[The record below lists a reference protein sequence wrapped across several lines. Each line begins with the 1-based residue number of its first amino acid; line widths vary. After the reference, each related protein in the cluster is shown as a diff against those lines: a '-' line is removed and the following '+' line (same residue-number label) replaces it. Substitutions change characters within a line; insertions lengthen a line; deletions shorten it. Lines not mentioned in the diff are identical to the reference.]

1 MKKILVTAKQAK
13 LLQTLK
19 ESSPKKANAKKLVK
33 ITKEQY
39 NRIFANG
46 VINESIG
53 PIAKQFKK
61 EFGTPD
67 LRNMGEN
74 IQAEAVE
81 LLKYFYRKSPEMS
94 KFWESKGL
102 TYDAICENLA
112 KQGIIINK
120 NGRCELSKAL
130 GEPKVAMERYVSALT
145 EMIGQG
151 VTEDSD
157 NLPAGAQND
166 PRAPWNQNDN
176 FTEPRIAKNQTF
188 KVIAM
193 NREIAILADQQGAL
207 YSFYF
212 YDLDKSDLMDYASV
226 EITGAERDEDG
237 DISYDYSDDF
247 DIDADVIENYV
258 NDNLNTIPKGD
269 GLDAWEDGV
278 LLAKID
284 PELKADLMR
293 LYDHPKV
300 DAEVHKVL
308 SNINEMNDYGDEGS
322 QAHFDS
328 LMGGMKNK
336 ITSPQRSAAPS
347 GETEEER
354 MARLKAVIAKRRA
367 DSDAISKQMGV
378 GETTGAA
385 SSGAFVAPMSF
396 KKPMTESGSPEYT
409 HYAVRKADNKIVNG
423 WDYSSLYD
431 PETRAYDNVSVKE
444 YTKGD
449 LMDMFPESKPAEFKV
464 VTTKFLKNNG
474 IDPMDSNNWFKYDA
488 VNETLTT
495 AGAGNFQYDANA
507 LPGISRDGSFK
518 KTKKTKAQ
526 TKTQWAGGS
535 FVDINECS
543 ECTPDNITLTKTT
556 DNINAP
562 SLGKG

>member
-1 MKKILVTAKQAK
+1 MKKILITAKQAK

-19 ESSPKKANAKKLVK
+19 ESAPKSKTKKLVK

-39 NRIFANG
+39 NRIFADG
-46 VINESIG
+46 IINESIG
-53 PIAKQFKK
+53 PIAKEFKK
-61 EFGTPD
+61 QFGTSD

-74 IQAEAVE
+74 VQAEAIE

-130 GEPKVAMERYVSALT
+130 GEPKMAMERYVNALT
-145 EMIGQG
+145 EMIGQDMS
-151 VTEDSD
+151 ENS
-157 NLPAGAQND
+157 NLPAGAEND

-176 FTEPRIAKNQTF
+176 FTNPRTSKN
-188 KVIAM
+188 KLLSVVAM
-193 NREIAILADQQGAL
+193 NSEIAILTDKQGGL
-207 YSFYF
+207 YAFYY
-212 YDLDKSDLMDYASV
+212 YDLDNSDLSDYASI
-226 EITGAERDEDG
+226 EITGSYRDEDG
-237 DISYDYSDDF
+237 DVSYDYADDF
-247 DIDADVIENYV
+247 EIDEDVIENYV
-258 NDNLNTIPKGD
+258 NDNLDIITKGE
-269 GLDAWEDGV
+269 GLDAWENGD
-278 LLAKID
+278 LLVKID
-284 PELKADLMR
+284 KDLKDDLLRM
-293 LYDHPKV
+293 YDHPAK
-300 DAEVHKVL
+300 DAKIAKVL
-308 SNINEMNDYGDEGS
+308 SNINEMGNEGS
-322 QAHFDS
+322 QEHFDN
-328 LMGGMKNK
+328 LMGGMKNSLP
-336 ITSPQRSAAPS
+336 TTPQRSAAPS

-367 DSDAISKQMGV
+367 DSDTISKQRGV
-378 GETTGAA
+378 GEVTGAA

-396 KKPMTESGSPEYT
+396 KKPMTESGSAEYT

-431 PETRAYDNVSVKE
+431 SETRGYDNTSIKE
-444 YTKGD
+444 YSKGD
-449 LMDMFPESKPAEFKV
+449 LIDMFPESKPAEFKV
-464 VTTKFLKNNG
+464 VTTKFLKNSG
-474 IDPMDSNNWFKYDA
+474 IDPMDTNNWFKYDA

-507 LPGISRDGSFK
+507 LPGINRDGSFK
-518 KTKKTKAQ
+518 TPKKTKAQ

-535 FVDINECS
+535 FVDINECN